1 MRPWYLLTLHPDDS
15 QPTASK
21 KLAKNTMQH
30 AKYLHDKLYVTPL
43 NKVNSWIQNSK
54 KKKVNK
60 QIVTEV
66 LNNNHGSKK
75 LKWKNEKILICW
87 LIKGKHQRNPSKIC
101 WKEEPPTRMR
111 SILAHAAMTQGS
123 QMIKNNFLICWFMIL
138 YNWWVNPVS
147 KPVFDQATEFHG
159 SDKKIDGQFSAQPH
173 SSLSN
178 AYITVFG

>member
-15 QPTASK
+15 QPTGSK

-54 KKKVNK
+54 KKVNK

-75 LKWKNEKILICW
+75 LKWKNYKILICW
-87 LIKGKHQRNPSKIC
+87 LIKGKHQRNLSKIC
-101 WKEEPPTRMR
+101 WKEEPPARMR

-123 QMIKNNFLICWFMIL
+123 QMIKNNFLICRFTIL
-138 YNWWVNPVS
+138 FN
-147 KPVFDQATEFHG
+147 
-159 SDKKIDGQFSAQPH
+159 
-173 SSLSN
+173 
-178 AYITVFG
+178 